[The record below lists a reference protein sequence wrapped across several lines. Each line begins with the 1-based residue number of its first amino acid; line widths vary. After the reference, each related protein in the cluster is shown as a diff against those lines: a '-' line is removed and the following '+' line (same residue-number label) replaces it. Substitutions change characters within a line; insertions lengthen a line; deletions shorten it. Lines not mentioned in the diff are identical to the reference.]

1 TLGVHAVLVLHV
13 EDMLG
18 GAAPPFLSGVI
29 MGLPGIALFLSAT
42 RWVRL
47 LDRHP
52 LERVTLVAFIGAGV
66 GYIVSGLLP
75 TITLFVPVFFVACV
89 FVAAFRPLGAAVVTM
104 DIDEEF
110 RGRAFGLQTSA
121 TTAGGLVGPLLAGAV
136 GDVLGR
142 GAVF

>member
-1 TLGVHAVLVLHV
+1 
-13 EDMLG
+13 
-18 GAAPPFLSGVI
+18 
-29 MGLPGIALFLSAT
+29 
-42 RWVRL
+42 
-47 LDRHP
+47 
-52 LERVTLVAFIGAGV
+52 
-66 GYIVSGLLP
+66 LP
-75 TITLFVPVFFVACV
+75 TIARFVPVCFVACV

-142 GAVF
+142 GAVFIALGLLLLISPLAVARRMEAARASMGAGARSGEIGRAHV